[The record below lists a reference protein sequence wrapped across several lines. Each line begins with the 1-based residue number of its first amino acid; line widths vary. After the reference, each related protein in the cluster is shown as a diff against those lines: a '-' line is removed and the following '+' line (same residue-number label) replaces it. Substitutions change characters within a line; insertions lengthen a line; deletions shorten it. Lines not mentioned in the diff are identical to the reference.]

1 MINFTNCK
9 EELNNYKGSE
19 KKKTLIYDGKKYL
32 VKFPDP
38 IREKNKNISYI
49 NNAFSEYIGS
59 NIFKM
64 VGFPTQNTIIG
75 VYKYNEKEKIV
86 CACEDFTNSNKVL
99 YEFENLALS
108 TNPDKKIETELTDIL
123 NVLDENNIINIPK
136 IREKFWDMFV
146 IDSLIGNT
154 DRHNGNWGF
163 LVDIKTNKIEFAPIY
178 DCGSCLNP
186 MIDDDEIKKLQDND
200 IKNLAINCYSCLK
213 ENSKKINY
221 MTYIKECKNE
231 ECNKAILRVFK
242 NIKIDEINKQYE
254 EVNQQILELA
264 QQGLDTT
271 YIGGELA
278 WPVPGYTRITSK
290 YAMRVHPITGQYKL
304 HTGVDIG
311 APMGANFV
319 AANDGVVVKAGPNT
333 AYGNMVI
340 IDHGGGISTLYA
352 HGSEILVEVGQTV
365 KRGDAILKVGSTGY
379 STGPH
384 AHFEVRINGVTTD
397 PLPYITNGVV
407 PGQSN
412 TEENSNIVDNANTTN

>member
-49 NNAFSEYIGS
+49 NNAFLEYIGS

-136 IREKFWDMFV
+136 IKEKFWDMFV

-163 LVDIKTNKIEFAPIY
+163 LVDTKTDKIEFAPIY

-213 ENSKKINY
+213 ENGKKINY

-242 NIKIDEINKQYE
+242 NIKIDEINKFIDEISCMSNERKEFYKKIINIRYKIIK
-254 EVNQQILELA
+254 EVYNKINNE
-264 QQGLDTT
+264 
-271 YIGGELA
+271 
-278 WPVPGYTRITSK
+278 K
-290 YAMRVHPITGQYKL
+290 
-304 HTGVDIG
+304 
-311 APMGANFV
+311 
-319 AANDGVVVKAGPNT
+319 
-333 AYGNMVI
+333 
-340 IDHGGGISTLYA
+340 IDA
-352 HGSEILVEVGQTV
+352 
-365 KRGDAILKVGSTGY
+365 
-379 STGPH
+379 
-384 AHFEVRINGVTTD
+384 
-397 PLPYITNGVV
+397 
-407 PGQSN
+407 
-412 TEENSNIVDNANTTN
+412 